1 MLNAESVF
9 VPDKRKH
16 RGAHPEDDRLFAAE
30 HGDTLRRA
38 VEEYSWLLTRDY
50 AEDSA
55 LALVGNRYSLT
66 ERQRMAVR
74 RAACSDQSLRRRAET
89 LVPLSRCRRLPL
101 GIDGYNLL
109 ITVESAL
116 SRGPLFVGR
125 DGSYRDLASIHGTYR
140 KVNETLPA
148 IALIAEYLDK
158 AQVSAVD
165 WYLDRPVSN
174 SARLKMLIAVV
185 VEQSP
190 IHWNIELKDNPDAV
204 LAEYEGVVA
213 TSDSWILDRAAA
225 CTNLAR
231 EIIDACVPDP
241 WRIRLNTR

>member
-1 MLNAESVF
+1 M
-9 VPDKRKH
+9 PDKRKH

-30 HGDTLRRA
+30 HCDTLRRA

-66 ERQRMAVR
+66 ERQRLAVR
-74 RAACSDQSLRRRAET
+74 RAACSDQALHRRAET

-116 SRGPLFVGR
+116 SRGPVFVGR
-125 DGSYRDLASIHGTYR
+125 DDSYRDLASIHGTYR
-140 KVNETLPA
+140 RVNETLPA
-148 IALIAEYLDK
+148 LRLIADHLRE
-158 AQVSAVD
+158 AGIQSID

-174 SARLKMLIAVV
+174 SARLKVLMAETFEESSV
-185 VEQSP
+185 
-190 IHWNIELKDNPDAV
+190 HWNIELVDNPDKI
-204 LAEYEGVVA
+204 LAEYDGIVA

-225 CTNLAR
+225 WTNLAR
-231 EIIDACVPDP
+231 DIIDAAVPQVWKIMLASP
-241 WRIRLNTR
+241 